1 MTPYWPREWESFV
14 IILDKAGFS
23 HKGVVVIDHNQGFA
37 QVGAEAWTVGS
48 QQQQVSDWGQ
58 VWSEPPGSGLLRC
71 SPPCRVSIT
80 WELVRQLSSQTPPRS
95 TESEAPGERPSR
107 LCSGALW
114 VILMQAAA

>member
-48 QQQQVSDWGQ
+48 QQQQVGPSL
-58 VWSEPPGSGLLRC
+58 ERAA
-71 SPPCRVSIT
+71 RV
-80 WELVRQLSSQTPPRS
+80 
-95 TESEAPGERPSR
+95 GF
-107 LCSGALW
+107 SGAALPAESA
-114 VILMQAAA
+114 LPGNLLDS

>member
-48 QQQQVSDWGQ
+48 QQHQVSDWGQ
-58 VWSEPPGSGLLRC
+58 VWSEPPESA
-71 SPPCRVSIT
+71 SP
-80 WELVRQLSSQTPPRS
+80 SQ
-95 TESEAPGERPSR
+95 GF
-107 LCSGALW
+107 SGADLPAESA
-114 VILMQAAA
+114 LPGNLSDS